1 MTSPFELDLES
12 VKVNQKSNYVHHK
25 SCSHAPNDIKNS
37 ITNSFIITVLL
48 IQVSLVCV
56 LTVIFHFSVI
66 FFISGILFSGTCIY
80 CMFCIVL
87 ALPLWRINFVIKIT
101 VQRTRPIVPLRPQKL
116 SAKHASK

>member
-12 VKVNQKSNYVHHK
+12 VKVNQKSNYVHQK

-56 LTVIFHFSVI
+56 LTVIFHFFVI
-66 FFISGILFSGTCIY
+66 FVYFRYFIFWYMYILHLLYCTCS
-80 CMFCIVL
+80 
-87 ALPLWRINFVIKIT
+87 AFVAN
-101 VQRTRPIVPLRPQKL
+101 KL
-116 SAKHASK
+116 HN